1 VSSSSFGG
9 ALALVAHDMRGDGG
23 MSDLLALERLSRS
36 LSTADGS
43 DPHDV
48 GAIVEAIGDARIV
61 LLGEASHG
69 THEFY
74 ATRAAV
80 TRRLIETRG
89 FRAVTIEGDWPD
101 AKRVDRFV
109 RAMSP
114 DADADMA
121 LAGFRRFPQWM
132 WRNAVVR
139 DFVSWLRRWNDD
151 REPEARCGF
160 YGLDLYS
167 LHASIDAVLQYL
179 EHVDPGAARRA
190 RERYGCFEHV
200 GGEDPQAYGFAAS
213 RAIVESCEDDVVRQ
227 LAELRH
233 CADEYAASGMHGE
246 DDFFS
251 AEQNARLVAN
261 AERYYRSMFH
271 GRVSSWNLR
280 DTHMAETLDA
290 VVERLERDG
299 EPAKLC
305 VWAHNSHLGDARA
318 TQMGKGGELNVGQ
331 LVRQRYGDA
340 ACLVG
345 FTTYAGTVTAA
356 HDWDEPPGRRIVRAG
371 LAGSIEQLFHRV
383 GDPRFLLDLRRPG
396 VREELV
402 GSRIERA
409 IGVIYRPETERQS
422 HYFNVDL
429 ARQFDVVIHY
439 DETSALEPLERSEGW
454 VHGEPPET
462 YPFAV

>member
-1 VSSSSFGG
+1 MPNLDVLRRHAIS
-9 ALALVAHDMRGDGG
+9 LARSDG
-23 MSDLLALERLSRS
+23 E
-36 LSTADGS
+36 

-48 GAIVEAIGDARIV
+48 SAIVDAIGDARIV

-74 ATRAAV
+74 ATRGAV
-80 TRRLIETRG
+80 TRRLVETRG

-101 AKRVDRFV
+101 TRRVDRFV
-109 RAMSP
+109 RAISS

-132 WRNAVVR
+132 WRNHVVR
-139 DFVSWLRRWNDD
+139 DFVGWLRRWNDE

-167 LHASIDAVLQYL
+167 LHASIDAVLRYL
-179 EHVDPGAARRA
+179 ERVDPGAARRA

-200 GGEDPQAYGFAAS
+200 GGDDPQAYGFAAS
-213 RAIVESCEDDVVRQ
+213 RALVETCEDDVVRQ

-233 CADEYAASGMHGE
+233 CAGEYASSGGPLGE

-280 DTHMAETLDA
+280 DTHMVETLDA
-290 VVERLERDG
+290 VVERLEREG
-299 EPAKLC
+299 ELARVC

-331 LVRQRYGDA
+331 LVRERYGDA

-345 FTTYAGTVTAA
+345 FTTYTGTVTAA
-356 HDWDEPPGRRIVRAG
+356 HDWDEPADRRTVRPG
-371 LAGSIEQLFHRV
+371 LSGSIEALFHRLA
-383 GDPRFLLDLRRPG
+383 DPRFLLDLRHRE
-396 VREELV
+396 VREELA
-402 GSRIERA
+402 GSRLERA

-422 HYFNVDL
+422 HYFHADL
-429 ARQFDVVIHY
+429 PRQFDLVIHF
-439 DETSALEPLERSEGW
+439 DETRALEPLERSEGW
-454 VHGEPPET
+454 LQGEPPET

>member
-1 VSSSSFGG
+1 MPSLDRLS
-9 ALALVAHDMRGDGG
+9 L
-23 MSDLLALERLSRS
+23 LSRS
-36 LSTADGS
+36 LATSDGS

-48 GAIVEAIGDARIV
+48 DAIVDAIGDARIV

-80 TRRLIETRG
+80 TQRLIETRG

-101 AKRVDRFV
+101 ARRVDRFV
-109 RAMSP
+109 RAISS

-132 WRNAVVR
+132 WRNTVVH
-139 DFVSWLRRWNDD
+139 DFVAWLRRWNDD
-151 REPEARCGF
+151 REPGARCGF

-167 LHASIDAVLQYL
+167 LHASIDAVLRYL
-179 EHVDPGAARRA
+179 ERVDPGAARRA
-190 RERYGCFEHV
+190 RERYSCFEHV
-200 GGEDPQAYGFAAS
+200 GTTDPQAYGFAVS
-213 RAIVESCEDDVVRQ
+213 RSLVEACEDDVARQ

-233 CADEYAASGMHGE
+233 CADEYAASGGAGGH

-271 GRVSSWNLR
+271 GRASSWNLR
-280 DTHMAETLDA
+280 DTHMVETLEA
-290 VVERLERDG
+290 VVEHLERDG
-299 EPAKLC
+299 EQARLC

-318 TQMGKGGELNVGQ
+318 TQMGRSGELNVGQ
-331 LVRQRYGDA
+331 LARERFGSA
-340 ACLVG
+340 TCLVG
-345 FTTYAGTVTAA
+345 FTTYTGTVTAA
-356 HDWDEPPGRRIVRAG
+356 HDWDEPAGRRTVRPG
-371 LAGSIEQLFHRV
+371 LSGSTEALFHRV
-383 GDPRFLLDLRRPG
+383 GDPRFLLDLRQAA
-396 VREELV
+396 VREALQ
-402 GSRIERA
+402 GALLERA

-422 HYFNVDL
+422 HYFHVDL
-429 ARQFDVVIHY
+429 PHQFDVVIHY
-439 DETSALEPLERSEGW
+439 DETRALEPLERSEGW
-454 VHGEPPET
+454 VQGEPPET